1 MDDPVAAARASLRR
15 SAAIYAALLAAD
27 IAVVVYILIVR
38 TGGAAFVTL
47 SFVAVVGLLL
57 AYQVVQ
63 HVRDFGARLAETDG
77 RVVRKWKRADL
88 IIAWDS
94 FYLTVERTVFRVRPE
109 DWILLDEG
117 AFVKVV
123 HFPHTLTVVSV
134 HIAPRGDARPPDA

>member
-1 MDDPVAAARASLRR
+1 VEDPVPGARASLRR

-47 SFVAVVGLLL
+47 SFVVVVGLLL

-77 RVVRKWKRADL
+77 VVMRKWKRADL

-109 DWILLDEG
+109 DWIHVEEG
-117 AFVKVV
+117 EFVKVV

-134 HIAPRGDARPPDA
+134 HIAPRGDRLPAEL